1 MPERVRDFGKEQ
13 AQNQSYDNR
22 TQVTI
27 EKDLSADSVQALWQ
41 TTWALQKHV
50 HLDKEQEALRETFR

>member
-13 AQNQSYDNR
+13 NQSCDNR

-27 EKDLSADSVQALWQ
+27 EKDLSADSVQAL
-41 TTWALQKHV
+41 
-50 HLDKEQEALRETFR
+50 